1 LLFAF
6 LWDYPTGATED
17 KKPAIVEVLE
27 KTKKKNCQNNR
38 YSFINFFFKNHS
50 INTQALQEANTKQQL
65 KAHSIPLRRFLIPC
79 FFFVMFLKLGKSAYT
94 TGLVGLARTRMLARP
109 GPLAAAATAARSVTT
124 GARALDPETRKM
136 LGEILAT
143 EDAATQKQ
151 ANGGAINHYRLESGG
166 LVNHDIFWGDMDT
179 FGHVNNVMY
188 LKWFETGK

>member
-1 LLFAF
+1 
-6 LWDYPTGATED
+6 
-17 KKPAIVEVLE
+17 
-27 KTKKKNCQNNR
+27 
-38 YSFINFFFKNHS
+38 
-50 INTQALQEANTKQQL
+50 
-65 KAHSIPLRRFLIPC
+65 
-79 FFFVMFLKLGKSAYT
+79 MFLKLGKSAYT

>member
-1 LLFAF
+1 
-6 LWDYPTGATED
+6 
-17 KKPAIVEVLE
+17 
-27 KTKKKNCQNNR
+27 
-38 YSFINFFFKNHS
+38 
-50 INTQALQEANTKQQL
+50 
-65 KAHSIPLRRFLIPC
+65 
-79 FFFVMFLKLGKSAYT
+79 
-94 TGLVGLARTRMLARP
+94 MLARP

-188 LKWFETGK
+188 LKWFETVNYFRALLGSDADKFMGGVGVGPIIRSVDLAWRYPDRFELSGVVVSHKAKKVAARIREVIVTVDYSNGGVKAPIPGDVRKILEKQWQLQQQPLETK